1 MSTRVA
7 SIVLWTAVAVLTLA
21 FPQPAAAQRFVSP
34 LLGYDFGG
42 DSGCPA
48 IAGCE
53 DKKLNVG
60 VGVGT
65 LGSII
70 GFELDISYAR
80 NFFGETPSY
89 SSSVLTVMGNVLLG
103 PQIGPVRPY
112 GTGGLG
118 LIKTRIDLTP
128 ESLLQADNNHFGWNL
143 GGGLIIFV
151 AEHVGVRGDV
161 RYFHAF
167 QDLEVLSLPLG
178 GTKLDFGRA
187 SAAVVF
193 RF

>member
-1 MSTRVA
+1 MPTCLA
-7 SIVLWTAVAVLTLA
+7 AIVFWTAVLVSTLA
-21 FPQPAAAQRFVSP
+21 FPRPAAAQRFVSP

-42 DSGCPA
+42 DSGCPT

-53 DKKLNVG
+53 DKKLNAG

-65 LGSII
+65 LGPIV
-70 GFELDISYAR
+70 GLELDISYAK
-80 NFFGETPSY
+80 NFFGEAPGY
-89 SSSVLTVMGNVLLG
+89 SSSVLTVMGNLLLG

-118 LIKTRIDLTP
+118 LIKTHIDLTP
-128 ESLLQADNNHFGWNL
+128 GLLLQADNNHVGWNL
-143 GGGLIIFV
+143 GGGLMIFV
-151 AEHVGVRGDV
+151 GEHVGIRGDV

-167 QDLEVLSLPLG
+167 QDLEVLGLPLG
-178 GTKLDFGRA
+178 STKLDFARA
-187 SAAVVF
+187 STAVVF